1 MLDQFLA
8 VSYKREQEKTA
19 SIALAQKLKEFP
31 VEELRK
37 LAAGDPTSKLA
48 GYLCD
53 SGPGSSECWLDKF
66 KGTPLFEQAVEIERS
81 LLAMEAQDQEQRA
94 VSNQQWAARDA
105 LNLKKRMLDL
115 DLVMARETGSATGAP
130 AAQAAPAD
138 PEAQEEAGVQLLEQA
153 QAEEQAEG
161 KGGEP
166 HEQAEDAAI
175 AQFRNAQAMEQAEGE
190 DPGAEVDTPETDPAE
205 EILPSDVKQA
215 PPFGG
220 GEDGAE
226 SATKKDKGPP
236 PKAEKGEGEDAE
248 KPPAKAEG
256 DKGEKKPLEKKDE
269 KGPPPKDGE
278 KQAGAWGSDSRR
290 VAPGSNTDSI
300 HPERQQG
307 AGALPSHTPVDEHF
321 ETVTEGKQA
330 AAMKV
335 ASVMEAGRL
344 LARGQEKTALSHG
357 RIIDAVR
364 KAPEGRLGKAF
375 EHGVGMLGKAKS
387 SKLVDQADTLATA
400 AGTRLGGGDW
410 KRELTTLKAL
420 RKTSADLTQ
429 GARERIKPSNFAEPK
444 ANGPGDTGKYPIH
457 DKSHARAALGLVGMH
472 GSSSEQSKVRSAV
485 AKKYPGLVSKKT
497 ASLVPALAG
506 AVAGGQKAYE
516 AGGSPLAGIALG
528 GIGADAGS
536 GLGAQAGHILGAE
549 VSRRFGVNPALANL
563 AGVSLGEI
571 GGGLL
576 GYKALTHGYN
586 RPEEA
591 PPAASKEEALKQ
603 AGALIANLEKD
614 AVLGGLISA
623 GKAALPG
630 LAGAAKGAKSLVQTA
645 HTAGGL
651 PQVAKSL
658 GNVAT
663 GFAKANP
670 LAAAGIAGG
679 AGLLAGRAM
688 SSNR

>member
-8 VSYKREQEKTA
+8 VSYAHEQEKTA
-19 SIALAQKLKEFP
+19 SVALAEKLKHFP
-31 VEELRK
+31 VAELRK

-48 GYLCD
+48 YLCD
-53 SGPGSSECWLDKF
+53 DNSGQTWLDKF
-66 KGTPLFEQAVEIERS
+66 KGTPLFEQAIEIERS
-81 LLAMEAQDQEQRA
+81 ILAMEGQAQEQRA
-94 VSNQQWAARDA
+94 QSNSQCAARDA

-115 DLVMARETGSATGAP
+115 DLVMSREMGAGP
-130 AAQAAPAD
+130 DAAMPQAAPQAAPAPVE

-153 QAEEQAEG
+153 QAEEQAAG
-161 KGGEP
+161 KGGDP
-166 HEQAEDAAI
+166 HEQLEDAAI
-175 AQFRNAQAMEQAEGE
+175 SQLHDAHALEQEEQGE
-190 DPGAEVDTPETDPAE
+190 GAEFDTPETDPAE
-205 EILPSDVKQA
+205 EILPSDGKQA

-220 GEDGAE
+220 GEGGAE

-236 PKAEKGEGEDAE
+236 KAEKDEGEDDE

-256 DKGEKKPLEKKDE
+256 DKGEKKPPEKKDE

-290 VAPGSNTDSI
+290 VAPGSNNDSI

-307 AGALPSHTPVDEHF
+307 AGALPAHTPVDEHF
-321 ETVTEGKQA
+321 DTVTEGKQA
-330 AAMKV
+330 AATKV
-335 ASVMEAGRL
+335 AAVVAAGRM

-375 EHGVGMLGKAKS
+375 EHGVGMLGKAKK

-420 RKTSADLTQ
+420 RKTSGGDDDLH
-429 GARERIKPSNFAEPK
+429 AE
-444 ANGPGDTGKYPIH
+444 
-457 DKSHARAALGLVGMH
+457 
-472 GSSSEQSKVRSAV
+472 V
-485 AKKYPGLVSKKT
+485 AKKYPGLAKKHASIVPGLALTGGIAGSQKAHESGQNPVHGAVSGGMG
-497 ASLVPALAG
+497 AVGGGAVGGILGRLLAERAGAGPVGGLAG
-506 AVAGGQKAYE
+506 EVAGTGL
-516 AGGSPLAGIALG
+516 GGLAGYKMLT
-528 GIGADAGS
+528 
-536 GLGAQAGHILGAE
+536 
-549 VSRRFGVNPALANL
+549 R
-563 AGVSLGEI
+563 
-571 GGGLL
+571 
-576 GYKALTHGYN
+576 GY
-586 RPEEA
+586 RPQ
-591 PPAASKEEALKQ
+591 EEALKE
-603 AGALIANLEKD
+603 AGAIIAHLEKD
-614 AVLGGLISA
+614 AVLGSLLSA

-630 LAGAAKGAKSLVQTA
+630 LAGAANGAKSLVQTA
-645 HTAGGL
+645 HAAGGM